1 MAQCMEYQEREVAS
15 QSGLQVRFLFYSH
28 YRVLISISG
37 DRIGIYGSLF
47 YNRWAECTYILDER
61 EPVVTM
67 HNLTDAHI
75 RSYGSAVYTVP
86 LYESP
91 VLEYGPH
98 FLNVTLNRQWVGSNP
113 IVIDYPYVLDFITI
127 GTKDEGDSNMF
138 IVDDADPA
146 VEYNGFLPEE
156 LPEGLEYR
164 HTLNWSNSTGS
175 SAIFKFNGSAIQV
188 YGSMQNSVEDH
199 TRMILFKIDSGENA
213 TFYSTNTGE
222 IPAPKQLFYSKDGL
236 SGGPHTLYIESL
248 NSLRYSIDYIIYNS
262 SNSSITFS
270 SPSIS
275 PSHSPNIPTAAIAGG
290 VVGSVAG
297 LALFILLFIIY
308 RQRKT
313 DSEETDG
320 NIQRYPMASAASSIS
335 PLVIASNP
343 SSGDS
348 TSRNDMVQTSTG
360 EDFHPSSQ
368 DPDLPPWSPRR
379 ETNDDRVAQIQTR
392 LRLLLPP
399 DAPTGLR
406 GNASPRHA
414 GLSPQKYRPQRVN
427 IAEMSEHNPTDSA
440 YTGTDL
446 RGRSSP
452 PPSYSSPS
460 V

>member
-1 MAQCMEYQEREVAS
+1 MHNVTEA
-15 QSGLQVRFLFYSH
+15 
-28 YRVLISISG
+28 
-37 DRIGIYGSLF
+37 
-47 YNRWAECTYILDER
+47 YNRAYT
-61 EPVVTM
+61 PV
-67 HNLTDAHI
+67 I
-75 RSYGSAVYTVP
+75 YTAP

-98 FLNVTLNRQWVGSNP
+98 FLNVTLNRQWMGPNP
-113 IVIDYPYVLDFITI
+113 VIIDSPYVLDFITI
-127 GTKDEGDSNMF
+127 GTKDEGDSNLV
-138 IVDDADPA
+138 IVDDSDPA
-146 VEYNGFLPEE
+146 LEYNGFLPEE
-156 LPEGLEYR
+156 LPSGLEYG
-164 HTLNWSNSTGS
+164 HTLSWSNTTGS
-175 SAIFKFNGSAIQV
+175 SATFNFNGSAIQV

-199 TRMILFKIDSGENA
+199 TRMISFQIDSGENA
-213 TFYSTNTGE
+213 TFYSYNTGVTT
-222 IPAPKQLFYSKDGL
+222 ASKQLFYSKDGL

-262 SNSSITFS
+262 SNSSITFA
-270 SPSIS
+270 SPSTS
-275 PSHSPNIPTAAIAGG
+275 PSHSPNMPIAAIAGG

-320 NIQRYPMASAASSIS
+320 TIQRYPMASSASSIS
-335 PLVIASNP
+335 PLVVASNP

-360 EDFHPSSQ
+360 EDLHPSSQ

-379 ETNDDRVAQIQTR
+379 ETQNERVRQIETR

-399 DAPTGLR
+399 ETSTGLR
-406 GNASPRHA
+406 GGASPRQT
-414 GLSPQKYRPQRVN
+414 GPSPQKYRPQRVH